1 MKGDQIELFLEDNPN
16 ISLGNYEIKYVG
28 QWDRGNISGSGKMV
42 KKGEIYTGEFV
53 DGYYEGDGI
62 LFSQHNPTIRGKFLQ
77 GKLIKS

>member
-1 MKGDQIELFLEDNPN
+1 M
-16 ISLGNYEIKYVG
+16 
-28 QWDRGNISGSGKMV
+28 ISGSGKMV